1 MNPQQ
6 EEQKGLM
13 HNVKEKIVHPMR
25 HDTDTNI
32 TYPSKEQKHLEEHE
46 RERATDQPLGSTL
59 AGTTGTTGTTGYTG
73 NVPREQQFINK

>member
-6 EEQKGLM
+6 EEQKGMM
-13 HNVKEKIVHPMR
+13 HNVKEKIAHPMR

-46 RERATDQPLGSTL
+46 KERATDQPLGYNLSST
-59 AGTTGTTGTTGYTG
+59 TCYTG
-73 NVPREQQFINK
+73 NVPREQQNK